1 MLDLIRDIE
10 TRLEG
15 GDEAEVSRDPREAEE
30 TRRSVARMSRALGLT
45 VALLIVF
52 SSARLVTWVNGFEVG
67 PVQNA
72 IVALSATWNEQM
84 EKNGL
89 TAPEVILREDMSNL
103 RNTTWEDVKARVESE
118 RAKTE
123 DATKL
128 LRGMLSE
135 RQG

>member
-1 MLDLIRDIE
+1 MLDLIHDIE

-15 GDEAEVSRDPREAEE
+15 GDGAELSPDRQEAKE
-30 TRRSVARMSRALGLT
+30 TRRSVARMSRALSLT
-45 VALLIVF
+45 VALFIVF

-84 EKNGL
+84 ERNGL
-89 TAPEVILREDMSNL
+89 SAPEALLREGMSEL
-103 RNTTWEDVKARVESE
+103 RRTTWEEVRERVESE

-123 DATKL
+123 DATRL
-128 LRGMLSE
+128 LRGMISD
-135 RQG
+135 RKG